1 MRTFIKFVG
10 LVEAN
15 VYKNSPI
22 VSKVKDN
29 LRVGEKTENLL
40 SMWKNGIQGDVIH
53 ILPIKKDIRKDVENV
68 NEFIQEC
75 GNIYGIDRKEI
86 PFLKVYSGIYDP
98 VMEKNFKYFSS
109 KKTNEI
115 PLITYDE
122 CKGFKDK
129 F

>member
-29 LRVGEKTENLL
+29 LRIGEKTENLL

-109 KKTNEI
+109 KKENEI